1 MSLAPPQVA
10 ISRECLPPTS
20 HPANS
25 LTPLPTLPRFVLEVI
40 QVKNGK
46 GQKKDVWE
54 KVEWKNPNL
63 GRISQFH
70 ITWYDDAPLT
80 NGQIKVFNTHAKEN
94 WVDAP
99 PFLLTNERADP

>member
-20 HPANS
+20 HPDS
-25 LTPLPTLPRFVLEVI
+25 LTPLPTLCRFVVEVI
-40 QVKNGK
+40 HVKNGTK
-46 GQKKDVWE
+46 KNKDVWE
-54 KVEWKNPNL
+54 KVEWENPNL

-80 NGQIKVFNTHAKEN
+80 PGQIEVFNTHAKAN
-94 WVDAP
+94 WVDNAP
-99 PFLLTNERADP
+99 YLLTNERADP